1 MASRVSRIYG
11 DAYVSLQMEEERL
24 NEAARETAAM
34 QDILKQD
41 EELSQFL
48 CHPQIIKEQKMR
60 TVENIFRNTVSD
72 DMMGFLIIMIQ
83 KGRWK
88 EIEETLDYIVQKIKK
103 LQGTGVLK
111 VISACSLSETQKKKI
126 EKKVLEASSYDRLDV
141 SYTTDETVLGGL
153 ILQMD
158 NRVVDSSI
166 RTKLD
171 SMAKYLSK
179 IQL

>member
-24 NEAARETAAM
+24 DEAKREAAAM

-48 CHPQIIKEQKMR
+48 CHPQITKEQKMQ
-60 TVENIFRNTVSD
+60 TVENIFRKTVSN
-72 DMMGFLIIMIQ
+72 DMVGFLIIMIQ

-88 EIEETLDYIVQKIKK
+88 EIEETLDYVVQKIKK

-111 VISACSLSETQKKKI
+111 VISATSLSEIQKKKI

-141 SYTTDETVLGGL
+141 SYTTDEAILGGL

-158 NRVVDSSI
+158 DRVVDSSI

>member
-1 MASRVSRIYG
+1 M
-11 DAYVSLQMEEERL
+11 
-24 NEAARETAAM
+24 
-34 QDILKQD
+34 
-41 EELSQFL
+41 
-48 CHPQIIKEQKMR
+48 
-60 TVENIFRNTVSD
+60 
-72 DMMGFLIIMIQ
+72 
-83 KGRWK
+83 
-88 EIEETLDYIVQKIKK
+88 
-103 LQGTGVLK
+103 
-111 VISACSLSETQKKKI
+111 ISACSLSETQKKKI